1 MHDLQTL
8 QSLMTRAILARDSAE
23 IAKELTAGNADAGRR
38 FAIYRNN
45 TLLSLTRHL
54 KTVFPVTMRLG
65 DERFFD
71 YAANAF
77 ITRHPPREAR
87 LAVYGGKLARFLATL
102 PACRHAPILAA
113 MARLEWAVHE
123 ALVSDEHKPL
133 PASAFRGEASAA
145 QSVVLQPSLRFV
157 LSRWP
162 LLDLW
167 SGRAR
172 PDTPLPRKATRLAI
186 MRHGDDIGFFEL
198 KPARFA
204 FWRALQRGKTFD
216 AAAARA
222 LARDP
227 HIDLVNETL
236 ALFRQGLVT
245 AISPAA
251 PSH

>member
-8 QSLMTRAILARDSAE
+8 QSLMTRAILARDNAE
-23 IAKELTAGNADAGRR
+23 IARELTAGNADAARR

-54 KTVFPVTMRLG
+54 KTVFPVTARLG

-71 YAANAF
+71 YAANAY
-77 ITRHPPREAR
+77 ILRDPPKEAR
-87 LAVYGGKLARFLATL
+87 LAVYGRTFAAFLAEF
-102 PACRHAPILAA
+102 PACRHAPILTE

-123 ALVSDEHKPL
+123 ALMSDEHKPL
-133 PASAFRGEASAA
+133 PASAFHGEAA
-145 QSVVLQPSLRFV
+145 QSAVLQPSLRFV

-172 PDTPLPRKATRLAI
+172 PDMPLPRKATRLAI

-216 AAAARA
+216 VAAARA

-236 ALFRQGLVT
+236 ALFNQGFVT
-245 AISPAA
+245 AISLSP